1 MFDPFLGLAK
11 CAGHIHHDDDDVRVP
26 HALLHDGDDQ
36 EVNYF
41 LLNLSCKDNFL
52 SLSLIVPA
60 TF

>member
-41 LLNLSCKDNFL
+41 Y
-52 SLSLIVPA
+52 LIYLVKIISYLYL
-60 TF
+60 